1 MANTYER
8 GTGTDLIRFAAARGE
23 MKIPIA
29 VVREELNVQNIIRI
43 PNDAY
48 PNEAASGETLVH
60 FGLPISDESANEKVV
75 LPRIIQ
81 YGYFRANGEEELPL
95 LSFKNVWL
103 ARVTRLIQSTGYDA
117 LPEDCF
123 QNVIGGATNITEL
136 LRLILARYKHVLP
149 DSTEEDILSKGVS
162 IRYLELSQK
171 TFLSEFA
178 VAQRL
183 TV

>member
-8 GTGTDLIRFAAARGE
+8 GSGTDIIRFASTGSE
-23 MKIPIA
+23 MKIPMRVILQ
-29 VVREELNVQNIIRI
+29 ELNVQNIIRI
-43 PNDAY
+43 PNDVY
-48 PNEAASGETLVH
+48 PNEAACGETLVH
-60 FGLPISDESANEKVV
+60 FNLPIPDEPANEKVV
-75 LPRIIQ
+75 LPRIIE

-149 DSTEEDILSKGVS
+149 DSTEESILSKGVS